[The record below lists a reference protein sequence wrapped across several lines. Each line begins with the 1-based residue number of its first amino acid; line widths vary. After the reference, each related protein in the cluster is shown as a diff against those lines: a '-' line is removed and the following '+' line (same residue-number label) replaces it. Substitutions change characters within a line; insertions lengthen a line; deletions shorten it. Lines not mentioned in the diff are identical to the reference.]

1 MYHIL
6 IVEDDDEINKLLS
19 DFLTKNGYSV
29 TSRYDGL
36 HVLDCL
42 KEHKVDLILLDLMLP
57 YRSGDLLLADIRK
70 QYTVPVI
77 VISARETTQNKI
89 DLLRLGADDY
99 ITKPFDMEEMLARI
113 ESSLRRVQYQAAPCS
128 RLEYQNLIL
137 DVDKKTA
144 RLKEQELLLTAK
156 ESAILELLMR
166 YPDKVFSK
174 ANLFQSVWGEEY
186 LSEDNTLNVHISNLR
201 GKLKAVCPDEEYID
215 TVWGIGYRL
224 HKARG

>member
-19 DFLTKNGYSV
+19 DFLAKNGYIV

-137 DVDKKTA
+137 DVDKKTGPPEKTGA
-144 RLKEQELLLTAK
+144 VVDGERICHSGITDEVSGQGLLK
-156 ESAILELLMR
+156 
-166 YPDKVFSK
+166 SK
-174 ANLFQSVWGEEY
+174 FI
-186 LSEDNTLNVHISNLR
+186 SERMGRRI
-201 GKLKAVCPDEEYID
+201 PQ
-215 TVWGIGYRL
+215 
-224 HKARG
+224 

>member
-6 IVEDDDEINKLLS
+6 IVEEDDEINKLLS
-19 DFLTKNGYSV
+19 DFLAKNGYSV

-77 VISARETTQNKI
+77 VISARETTQNQI

-113 ESSLRRVQYQAAPCS
+113 ESSLRRIQYQAALCS
-128 RLEYQNLIL
+128 RL
-137 DVDKKTA
+137 
-144 RLKEQELLLTAK
+144 
-156 ESAILELLMR
+156 
-166 YPDKVFSK
+166 
-174 ANLFQSVWGEEY
+174 G
-186 LSEDNTLNVHISNLR
+186 LSDRTEPEKQHCS
-201 GKLKAVCPDEEYID
+201 G
-215 TVWGIGYRL
+215 
-224 HKARG
+224 

>member
-19 DFLTKNGYSV
+19 DFLAKNGYIV

-77 VISARETTQNKI
+77 VISARETTHNKI

-113 ESSLRRVQYQAAPCS
+113 ESSLRRVQYQ
-128 RLEYQNLIL
+128 E
-137 DVDKKTA
+137 
-144 RLKEQELLLTAK
+144 
-156 ESAILELLMR
+156 
-166 YPDKVFSK
+166 
-174 ANLFQSVWGEEY
+174 
-186 LSEDNTLNVHISNLR
+186 
-201 GKLKAVCPDEEYID
+201 
-215 TVWGIGYRL
+215 IGRA
-224 HKARG
+224 HV